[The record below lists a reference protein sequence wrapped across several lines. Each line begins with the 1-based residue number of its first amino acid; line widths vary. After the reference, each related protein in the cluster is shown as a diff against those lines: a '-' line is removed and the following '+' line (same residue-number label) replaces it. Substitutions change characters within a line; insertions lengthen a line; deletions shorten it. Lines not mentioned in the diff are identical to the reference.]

1 MGGGNSPLF
10 IRSLNPSNSSHVS
23 WPSASGHGPSHAHR
37 SNAPFQ
43 TLQNMSD
50 EVHGKGKGATGD
62 KPSETAT
69 VAATA
74 TAPHDATNGIM
85 AHAGT
90 TAENEATAANDD
102 LALDKEDVMEIER
115 ITEEGQRKG
124 GNQQKKAV
132 SDNKAASAT
141 TATAE
146 KNGESASATT
156 SKPAG
161 AKKAASAAS
170 DTSTGARSAPPSNAP
185 KEIEVLDPALN
196 YQQVRVL
203 KSVSEGNRVM
213 GVSRHMLSKVCDA
226 GGGVINSDKFGTKY
240 FYRYTAAATAPPAA
254 AKAKV
259 GRSTAGPGSQQQ
271 HLTAAALRRH
281 DESHQYH
288 HHHHLKQQQYQP
300 QANQPTGNMVGKQ
313 TEPQKKAAAVSS
325 QFYGGTFPFYSAQS
339 GPPPPSA
346 IGYLN
351 SSILRA
357 TMSASASAPRQ
368 EAKSTLRRP
377 STGVSSG
384 ASSAKMVS
392 YSAYPPT
399 QFPSA
404 EEIEASIPAN
414 ASSIFHVL
422 DRRINFDNF
431 SKDASFYSLLR
442 GWIKDDPYRSDASMH
457 KQLLAGG
464 DWVQANED
472 GRDDRPKKRQ
482 RAIAAPVDVLALLRQ
497 QKGSTDQPTMVELRT
512 EHVARAKEI
521 QLEARKLDRL
531 KMARARESLERRYGV
546 TL

>member
-1 MGGGNSPLF
+1 
-10 IRSLNPSNSSHVS
+10 
-23 WPSASGHGPSHAHR
+23 
-37 SNAPFQ
+37 
-43 TLQNMSD
+43 MSD
-50 EVHGKGKGATGD
+50 KVHGVGDDKGKGATGD

-69 VAATA
+69 VAS

-90 TAENEATAANDD
+90 NTAANDD
-102 LALDKEDVMEIER
+102 LALDEEDMMEIER

-124 GNQQKKAV
+124 GEQQKKVV
-132 SDNKAASAT
+132 SDNNAATAT

-156 SKPAG
+156 SKPKG

-170 DTSTGARSAPPSNAP
+170 DTSTGARSGNKRERAGSSASASALASTASAPPSNAP

-259 GRSTAGPGSQQQ
+259 GHSTAGPGSQQQ

-288 HHHHLKQQQYQP
+288 LHHHHLKQQQYHP
-300 QANQPTGNMVGKQ
+300 QANQPAGNMAGKQ
-313 TEPQKKAAAVSS
+313 TEPPKKAAAASS
-325 QFYGGTFPFYSAQS
+325 QFYGGTFPFYSADS

-377 STGVSSG
+377 STGDSSG

-442 GWIKDDPYRSDASMH
+442 GWIKDDPYRIDASMH
-457 KQLLAGG
+457 KQLLTGG

-472 GRDDRPKKRQ
+472 GRVDRPKKRQ

-497 QKGSTDQPTMVELRT
+497 QKGSTEPPTMVELRS